1 MVKIIECDFSDI
13 VHRQVFVS
21 LIEAYMAD
29 EMGGNETMSE
39 KVHISLAETIANHQ
53 NARVFLASKDETF
66 VGVATCFI
74 NISTFKA
81 KPYYNIH
88 DIAVLPAFRG
98 KGIGKALLTHII
110 EDARQRGFCKIT
122 LEVRHDNHSA
132 QMLYKS
138 LGFEDT
144 DPAMYFWVK
153 ML

>member
-13 VHRQVFVS
+13 IHRQVFVS

-29 EMGGNETMSE
+29 EMGGNEIMTE
-39 KVHISLAETIANHQ
+39 KVRNSLAETVANHQ
-53 NARVFLASKDETF
+53 NARVFLASKDDLF

-88 DIAVLPAFRG
+88 DIAILPAFRG

-122 LEVRHDNHSA
+122 LEVRYDNHNA

-138 LGFEDT
+138 MGFEET

-153 ML
+153 TL

>member
-1 MVKIIECDFSDI
+1 MIKIVECDFSDI
-13 VHRQVFVS
+13 VHRQAFVS

-29 EMGGNETMSE
+29 EMGGYETMTE
-39 KVHISLAETIANHQ
+39 KVRNSLAEAIASHQ
-53 NARVFLASKDETF
+53 NARVFLASKDDVF

-88 DIAVLPAFRG
+88 DIAVLHAFRG
-98 KGIGKALLTHII
+98 KGIGKTLLTHII
-110 EDARQRGFCKIT
+110 DDARQRGFCKIT
-122 LEVRHDNHSA
+122 LEVRHDNLSA

-153 ML
+153 TI